1 MSVTGLAY
9 LNRTLTGGSNNSDS
23 TIEGLKDN
31 LIVARVI
38 DISLNTNSQLF
49 KQGGWGA
56 IGTIKYEI
64 LDQPAA
70 VIGENKSNTAK
81 PLYPQFK
88 NFPLVNEL
96 VLLFKLPSTEDPGA
110 AGSYEYYTMY
120 IISHTMRCYKQRK

>member
-56 IGTIKYEI
+56 IGTIKI
-64 LDQPAA
+64 
-70 VIGENKSNTAK
+70 
-81 PLYPQFK
+81 
-88 NFPLVNEL
+88 
-96 VLLFKLPSTEDPGA
+96 
-110 AGSYEYYTMY
+110 
-120 IISHTMRCYKQRK
+120 